1 MKVKTRHFGEVE
13 ILQDIILS
21 FDEGIPGFP
30 NSKRFVLIEEP
41 NHAGEE
47 DNLFYWLQSV
57 DDSELALMLMDV
69 AKIMPE
75 YDPAV
80 DLNEIKDLQLV
91 NSDSYFVYN
100 VVVVPEEVE
109 KMSVNLKAPIVINDR
124 LKKGKQVLS
133 TNEDYAIKYFIY
145 EELNKN
151 KDNK

>member
-1 MKVKTRHFGEVE
+1 MKMKTRHFGEVDVTE
-13 ILQDIILS
+13 DVVLS

-30 NSKRFVLIEEP
+30 DSKRFVLIEESERS
-41 NHAGEE
+41 GDT

-57 DDSELALMLMDV
+57 DDADLSLMLMDV
-69 AKIMPE
+69 IKFMPD

-80 DLNEIKDLQLV
+80 DLNDVRNLQLLEADDY
-91 NSDSYFVYN
+91 NVYN

-109 KMSVNLKAPIVINDR
+109 KMSVNLKAPIIINDR

-133 TNEDYAIKYFIY
+133 MNDDYAVRYYIY
-145 EELNKN
+145 KELNKN